1 MITTENKSLDFSA
14 DCSRFY
20 SIISISAD
28 YIFEYSLEDDSFKL
42 FKNTEG
48 DFIEIIS
55 TNSDF
60 EQYCKE
66 KNAVFID
73 DIDTFERMCDNIRS
87 GIDRAAFE
95 IRFADCF
102 AEEYIWYRIK
112 MKTIFDDHHCVT
124 RIIGKFENI
133 SDVKNAEKRLID
145 KAERDPLTKI
155 YNKSTTKKLI
165 KNYLR
170 SDTKDTYDAF
180 IIIDVDNFKQVNDTL
195 GHLFGDSILV
205 DLSQEMQD
213 LFRSNDVVGRI
224 GGDEFIVFLRGM
236 KHKSHIEAKTNDIC
250 KIFDLLYAGED
261 GTKITGS
268 LGVSLYPQDGDT
280 FDELYRKADL
290 ALYASKRAGKSCYTF
305 YSAEY
310 EEKAEASLLPRVE
323 QYRRNMDFLNS
334 NSDFDTSIIKSA
346 LDFSDKENERE
357 VFDLL
362 YKIGKHFNLSRVS
375 VYEYIETENCYRV
388 VEQWSSKHVASTLS
402 EYFFPS
408 NRVAQKTRVDFD
420 DNGVFVYDPSKADPN
435 RHEQFLK
442 EHNVKACISG
452 GFFKEGRLMGFV
464 SFEECIASRAWS
476 IEEAKS
482 VIAASKVVFMHYFK
496 IRDVENNK

>member
-1 MITTENKSLDFSA
+1 MITTENNILDFCD
-14 DCSRFY
+14 DCTRFY
-20 SIISISAD
+20 SLISISAD
-28 YIFEYSLEDDSFKL
+28 YIFEYSPEGNSFKL
-42 FKNTEG
+42 FKNTDG
-48 DFIEIIS
+48 DFIEIMS

-60 EQYCKE
+60 EQCCKE
-66 KNAVFID
+66 NNSVFVD
-73 DIDTFERMCDNIRS
+73 DMDAFERLCDNIRS
-87 GIDRAAFE
+87 GIDRAPFE
-95 IRFADCF
+95 IRFADSSS
-102 AEEYIWYRIK
+102 EYIWYRIK
-112 MKTIFDDHHCVT
+112 MKSVLDDQHHVV
-124 RIIGKFENI
+124 RVIGKFENI

-170 SDTKDTYDAF
+170 SDAKETYDAF

-236 KHKSHIEAKTNDIC
+236 KHKSHIESKAGDIC

-268 LGVSLYPQDGDT
+268 LGIALYPQDGDT

-305 YSAEY
+305 YNAEY
-310 EEKAEASLLPRVE
+310 EENATSSLLPRVE

-346 LDFSDKENERE
+346 LEFSDKDDERE
-357 VFDLL
+357 VYDLL
-362 YKIGKHFNLSRVS
+362 YRVGKHFKLSRVS
-375 VYEYIETENCYRV
+375 VYEYIETENCYKV
-388 VEQWSSKHVASTLS
+388 VEQWNSKYVASTLS

-420 DNGVFVYDPSKADPN
+420 DNSIFVFDPMKSDMN
-435 RHEQFLK
+435 RHEAFLK
-442 EHNVKACISG
+442 EHNVKGCISG
-452 GFFKEGRLMGFV
+452 GFFREGRLMGFV
-464 SFEECIASRAWS
+464 SFEECVAPRAWS

-482 VIAASKVVFMHYFK
+482 VIATSKVIFMHYFK
-496 IRDVENNK
+496 IRDAGKDE